1 MSDDIGECTLIG
13 MDLIEACHDGR
24 YWCECTHCGTRIDEE
39 MTDLYEFDL
48 EKDEEVERVLEPC
61 CTMDGAVF
69 CCRDCRG
76 AEMRERIAAAGRKH
90 EQVRIAKKVFGADI
104 QIVDVC
110 GRSRSGFCRCQ
121 GSFGHRV
128 EFPGVIDF
136 HVPGLEFGTVTGCS
150 FCRCWGVARGDLESG
165 NWDRVFAERG
175 ITLKK

>member
-1 MSDDIGECTLIG
+1 
-13 MDLIEACHDGR
+13 
-24 YWCECTHCGTRIDEE
+24 
-39 MTDLYEFDL
+39 
-48 EKDEEVERVLEPC
+48 
-61 CTMDGAVF
+61 
-69 CCRDCRG
+69 
-76 AEMRERIAAAGRKH
+76 MRERIAAAGRKH

-165 NWDRVFAERG
+165 NWDRVCAERG